1 MNALTPWRRRK
12 AAAPARQG
20 SAEDHPFALL
30 HRQMDDLFERFFR
43 DWEDPFAIAGP
54 VGGAGAEG
62 MMMPS
67 VDVAETEDEVQV
79 TADLPGLTEKDVEVS
94 LDNQILTLHGEKRM
108 DREEKKKN
116 WHVIERAYGS
126 FHRSIPLPSGLD
138 ERRIKAQFKNG
149 VLTVRLPKTPEAK
162 SRRRTI
168 AIESD

>member
-12 AAAPARQG
+12 TAAPARQG
-20 SAEDHPFALL
+20 GAEEHPFALL

-43 DWEDPFAIAGP
+43 DWDDPFGVPAPAL
-54 VGGAGAEG
+54 GAGTEG
-62 MMMPS
+62 TMMPS
-67 VDVAETEDEVQV
+67 VDVAETDDELQV
-79 TADLPGLTEKDVEVS
+79 TADLPGMSEKDVEVS
-94 LDNQILTLHGEKRM
+94 VDDQVLTLRGEKRM

-138 ERRIKAQFKNG
+138 ESRIKAQFKNG